1 VITGRMASPAEPDSP
16 APDRL
21 TRILEAG
28 LIGVVLLAPLPFGA
42 VTARGRLAL
51 ELAAYALALLWIVGA
66 AIRGMT
72 LPSRAVRIGLAGLLT
87 LGIVQAVPLHRA
99 IVGPV
104 SPRAVEV
111 RQSSLPSG
119 EVLEI
124 ENRLLGQESRALE
137 PTPSLSLEPE
147 RTASALRTGAAL
159 AVLLLI
165 AVSVARDAGAGRLT
179 AALLVSAAFQSLYGI
194 LVLASGHDMI
204 WNVPKIHYLDSAT
217 GTYINKNHFAGF
229 LAAALP
235 CGLALILHRAR
246 RRRGPRPTRLR
257 DRLVDQLSPE
267 GIRSLLLGLLLVVG
281 IAGLLLSL
289 SRAGTALGIAA
300 LAATVVTAGRKG
312 LRTRLVVATLVV
324 AVAAVPLAQI
334 GADRLSDRFARSKD
348 DLLSGH
354 RAVVWSDTSSM
365 ALDFPVVGTGFGT
378 FSAVYPLYRSPEVR
392 LFFDHAHNDLLQ
404 ALAEGGVIGIFFLGM
419 ILLPVGRRIVGAFA
433 GAGGTLAVGIAA
445 GLMALLLHELIDFN
459 LHIPSN
465 AALAA
470 ILAGT
475 LLGLSWNP
483 RT

>member
-1 VITGRMASPAEPDSP
+1 MASPAEPTTSG
-16 APDRL
+16 PDRL
-21 TRILEAG
+21 TRVLEAG

-42 VTARGRLAL
+42 VTPRGRLAL
-51 ELAAYALALLWIVGA
+51 EVAAYALGVLWIAGA
-66 AIRGMT
+66 AVRGTT
-72 LPSRAVRIGLAGLLT
+72 LPSKALRVGLAGLLV

-99 IVGPV
+99 VVGPV

-111 RQSSLPSG
+111 RDSSLPTG
-119 EVLEI
+119 EARAI
-124 ENRLLGQESRALE
+124 ENRLLGQESSALE
-137 PTPSLSLEPE
+137 PAPSLSLEPE
-147 RTASALRTGAAL
+147 RTGSALRSGAAL
-159 AVLLLI
+159 AILLLV
-165 AVSVARDAGAGRLT
+165 AVGVARDAGGRRLA

-204 WNVPKIHYLDSAT
+204 WNVRKIHYMESAT
-217 GTYINKNHFAGF
+217 GTFVNKNHFAGF
-229 LAAALP
+229 LAASLP
-235 CGLALILHRAR
+235 CGLALIVSRAR
-246 RRRGPRPTRLR
+246 GRRGPRPGRLR

-267 GIRSLLLGLLLVVG
+267 GIRSLLLGLLLLVG

-289 SRAGTALGIAA
+289 SRAGTALGIVA

-312 LRTRLVVATLVV
+312 LRTRLVVAVLVV

-334 GADRLSDRFARSKD
+334 GADRLSERYARSKE

-354 RAVVWSDTSSM
+354 RAVVWSDTWAM

-392 LFFDHAHNDLLQ
+392 LFFDHAHNDALQ
-404 ALAEGGVIGIFFLGM
+404 AFAEGGVIGMVFLGM
-419 ILLPVGRRIVGAFA
+419 ILVPVGRRIIGAFA
-433 GAGGTLAVGIAA
+433 GTGGTLAIGFAS

-475 LLGLSWNP
+475 LLGLSWNR